1 MACCDYPVRNRLPAG
16 GVVGVIHPEPRKI
29 IEDVPTKGWESL
41 MTTSPKRSVAA
52 SLQALLAAVKA
63 SPILA
68 WPRLRLPAISF
79 GDWATVRKSGD
90 VDAYVLAWIASHVRG
105 NSSRRRL
112 Q

>member
-1 MACCDYPVRNRLPAG
+1 MIVEG
-16 GVVGVIHPEPRKI
+16 
-29 IEDVPTKGWESL
+29 VPTKGWESA

-52 SLQALLAAVKA
+52 GLQALLAAVKA

-68 WPRLRLPAISF
+68 WPRLRLPAVCF

-105 NSSRRRL
+105 NTSRPRL